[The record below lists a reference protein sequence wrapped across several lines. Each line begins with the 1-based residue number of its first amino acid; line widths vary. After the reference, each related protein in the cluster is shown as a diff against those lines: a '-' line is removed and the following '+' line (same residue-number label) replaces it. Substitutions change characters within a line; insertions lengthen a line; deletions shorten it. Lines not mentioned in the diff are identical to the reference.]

1 MPGMRTD
8 KQLLEHAQGGDS
20 RAIDELLAKHERQ
33 LFRYGL
39 RMCGNEEDARDVLQ
53 ETLLAAFQN
62 VKRFRGDAQL
72 STWLYQIARNFCL
85 RSRRRTLGEPERVEP
100 LEKPEA
106 AAVPSDQ
113 AQPDAQAHAREIG
126 KLLQSAI
133 LTLSEPYREVLVLRD
148 VEGLSAED
156 AARVIGIELGALKS
170 RLHRARMDLREKLVQ
185 FMGQGGEL
193 ASAAPCPELADELAA
208 YAWGEVA
215 QATCARIEE
224 HLKRCTRCSTA
235 CDALQRTVSFCRQI
249 PRREVPAPARA
260 AVRAALLGTRR
271 DA

>member
-8 KQLLEHAQGGDS
+8 KQLLEDAESGG
-20 RAIDELLAKHERQ
+20 RRVIDEVLAKHERQ

-106 AAVPSDQ
+106 AAVPPEQ
-113 AQPDAQAHAREIG
+113 EHPHAQAH
-126 KLLQSAI
+126 
-133 LTLSEPYREVLVLRD
+133 
-148 VEGLSAED
+148 
-156 AARVIGIELGALKS
+156 
-170 RLHRARMDLREKLVQ
+170 
-185 FMGQGGEL
+185 
-193 ASAAPCPELADELAA
+193 
-208 YAWGEVA
+208 
-215 QATCARIEE
+215 
-224 HLKRCTRCSTA
+224 TR
-235 CDALQRTVSFCRQI
+235 
-249 PRREVPAPARA
+249 
-260 AVRAALLGTRR
+260 
-271 DA
+271 